1 MDRSLVQKVIE
12 RLSQA
17 KAPALFTHLRPDG
30 DAFGSLLGLA
40 HVLKDRGQTP
50 TLHVEGSMIPM
61 YRFLPGS
68 DLVQEIPDQFP
79 TAADAFVVLDTS
91 TRERVGKKTV
101 GWKQPVDVVIDHHV
115 SNPGFGSL
123 NLIVPEIPATAGVL
137 FQLFTTAGWKIS
149 PASATCLYA
158 GLSTDTGSF
167 RYRGTNAQTLRIAAS
182 LVELGADPSE
192 IAKHCYLSITKERYH
207 LKKLTSETLS
217 LKDNEKSG
225 FLTILPDFYSKSG
238 AKSEDTEGIIEEV
251 TSIQGLEVASL
262 FEFGSDGTLRVSL
275 RSKGR
280 VDVNAIA
287 SPFGGGGHRA
297 AAGIRFPKDAEKN
310 RDLVL
315 AAISRAIADLK
326 D

>member
-1 MDRSLVQKVIE
+1 MDKALAQKVVD
-12 RLSQA
+12 RLSSAQS
-17 KAPALFTHLRPDG
+17 PALFTHLRPDG

-40 HVLKDRGQTP
+40 HALRDRGQNP
-50 TLHVEGSMIPM
+50 SLYVEGGMIPM

-68 DLVQEIPDQFP
+68 EDVQDIPEQLP
-79 TAADAFVVLDTS
+79 AKADVFVVLDTS
-91 TRERVGKKTV
+91 TRERVGKKTAN
-101 GWKQPVDVVIDHHV
+101 WKQQVDVVIDHHI
-115 SNPGFGSL
+115 SNPGFGVL
-123 NLIVPEIPATAGVL
+123 NLIAPEIPATGGVL
-137 FQLFTTAGWKIS
+137 FRLFEMAGWKIS
-149 PASATCLYA
+149 PATATCLYA

-167 RYRGTNAQTLRIAAS
+167 RYRGTDAQTLRIAAS

-192 IAKHCYLSITKERYH
+192 IAKHCYLSITPERYQ
-207 LKKLTSETLS
+207 LKKLASETLS
-217 LKDNEKSG
+217 LKDSKKSG
-225 FLTILPDFYSKSG
+225 FLTILPEFYSKSG

-262 FEFGSDGTLRVSL
+262 FEFNSDGGLRVSL

-287 SPFGGGGHRA
+287 SSFGGGGHRA
-297 AAGIRFPKDAEKN
+297 AAGIRFAKDAEKS

-315 AAISRAIADLK
+315 AAISKAIAELK